1 MIPTL
6 PLPLR
11 NRLSETILAAFHDAR
26 AREELASLTRSDA
39 VERWLA
45 GADRRWAWSLTE
57 RARRAGDVLAGR
69 PLRRPDVAVAAA
81 LDDAALLFDAG
92 LHFEVHELLE
102 PHWAASV
109 DDVREALQ
117 GLIQA
122 AVGFQHLANG
132 NRAGARSLLAE
143 AGERLHRRRL
153 LGRDLDPFA
162 RATADMADAVD
173 AGAPVVPPPFP
184 R

>member
-1 MIPTL
+1 VIPTL
-6 PLPLR
+6 PLALR
-11 NRLSETILAAFHDAR
+11 NRLAETILAALHDAR
-26 AREELASLTRSDA
+26 ARDELASLATDA
-39 VERWLA
+39 DAERWLE
-45 GADRRWAWSLTE
+45 GADHRWAAPLLD
-57 RARRAGDVLAGR
+57 RARCASAALRGR
-69 PLRRPDVAVAAA
+69 PLRGTAADLAVVM
-81 LDDAALLFDAG
+81 DDAAVLFDAG

-143 AGERLHRRRL
+143 AGERLHGRRL
-153 LGRDLDPFA
+153 LGRDLDAFA
-162 RATADMADAVD
+162 RATTDMAAAVG